1 MKLLADIPLFGE
13 GGGGFKGFGPL
24 GNPSEGTAVSTF
36 SNFISSTIGLLTI
49 IAIIW
54 FVFILITGG
63 IGIMSAGGDKQS
75 LENAQK
81 RITTGLIGLVV
92 VVLGI
97 FIVRLVG
104 ALIGIP
110 DVLNLNSLFN
120 MIAPK

>member
-1 MKLLADIPLFGE
+1 MKNSLADIELGPLR
-13 GGGGFKGFGPL
+13 GFGPL
-24 GNPSEGTAVSTF
+24 GNPEERTAVSTF

-92 VVLGI
+92 VVVGI
-97 FIVRLVG
+97 FIVRLIG
-104 ALIGIP
+104 GLIGIP
-110 DVLNLNSLFN
+110 DILNVSNLFDL
-120 MIAPK
+120 IAPK

>member
-1 MKLLADIPLFGE
+1 MKLLAQIPLFGE

-54 FVFILITGG
+54 FVFILLTGG
-63 IGIMSAGGDKQS
+63 IGIMTSGGDKQS

-81 RITTGLIGLVV
+81 RITTGLIGLAI

-110 DVLNLNSLFN
+110 DILNVSYLFDL
-120 MIAPK
+120 IKPK